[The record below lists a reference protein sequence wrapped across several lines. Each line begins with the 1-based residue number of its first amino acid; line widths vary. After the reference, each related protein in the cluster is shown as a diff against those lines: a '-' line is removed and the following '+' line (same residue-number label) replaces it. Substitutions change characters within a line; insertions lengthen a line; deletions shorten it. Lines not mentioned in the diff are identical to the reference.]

1 MKTFKRIQALLLV
14 AIMAISMMATT
25 AFAAEKNE
33 QPNDVIE
40 TSNMEEITHV
50 KLPDGRTANTISF
63 TLDGST
69 SEGSIEIPS
78 EAMSA
83 TPRMW
88 DQGTVSNMT
97 SDIHFGTL
105 KTFSDGNRLGYDI
118 EVKPTNGVAWSVNQT
133 VTVRLVDEDY
143 NDISESGGYAC
154 TNSSKYKKG
163 DHIPIVAGKKYRFKY
178 LLDNPSLSHPVD
190 IKLTWYTWTE

>member
-1 MKTFKRIQALLLV
+1 M
-14 AIMAISMMATT
+14 
-25 AFAAEKNE
+25 
-33 QPNDVIE
+33 
-40 TSNMEEITHV
+40 
-50 KLPDGRTANTISF
+50 PDGRTANTISF
-63 TLDGST
+63 TVDGST
-69 SEGSIEIPS
+69 NDGIIEIPS
-78 EAMSA
+78 AGTNA
-83 TPRMW
+83 APRMW

-97 SDIHFGTL
+97 NDIHFGTL

-118 EVKPTNGVAWSVNQT
+118 EVTPTNGVAWSRNQT

-154 TNSSKYKKG
+154 TNSSDYKKG

-178 LLDNPSLSHPVD
+178 LLDRPSLSHPVD